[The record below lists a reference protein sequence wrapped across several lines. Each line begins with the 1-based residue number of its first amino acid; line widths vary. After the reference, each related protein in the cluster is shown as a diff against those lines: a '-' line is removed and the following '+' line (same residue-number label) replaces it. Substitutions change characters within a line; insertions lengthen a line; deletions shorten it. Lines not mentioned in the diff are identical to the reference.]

1 MYNGSDIAGTE
12 DIVLVTLNYR
22 TNIFGFPGA
31 PDEPQN
37 LGLRDIRTAVEWL
50 RDNVAGFGGDPEKM
64 VLTGQSAGGV
74 AADYWSYA
82 YTEDPIVRGIYAS
95 SGNAVSF
102 PLNPPE
108 IAQDNWGL
116 VVEGVNCSSAPDVMA
131 CMRGVDWED
140 IRAVASAVKTRPS
153 GNVLRPLSPFLPVED
168 GEIVMSDYLA
178 LTEAGSFAKI
188 VSTRLCLSP
197 MSSQDTLLT
206 TARSPRCTATRT
218 TKRATTKSPPSAKE

>member
-1 MYNGSDIAGTE
+1 MYNGSAIAGTE

-31 PDEPQN
+31 PGGPQN

-64 VLTGQSAGGV
+64 VLSGQSSGGV
-74 AADYWSYA
+74 AAEYWTYA
-82 YTEDPIVRGIYAS
+82 YKEDPIVRGIYAS

-108 IAQDNWGL
+108 VARSNWEL
-116 VVEGVNCSSAPDVMA
+116 VAEGVNCTSAPDVMA

-140 IRAVASAVKTRPS
+140 IRDVASAVKSRPS
-153 GNVLRPLSPFLPVED
+153 NNVLRPLAPFLPVED
-168 GEIVMSDYLA
+168 GEVVMADYLS
-178 LTEAGSFAKI
+178 LTEAGNFAKL
-188 VSTRLCLSP
+188 VSTHLSTP
-197 MSSQDTLLT
+197 SLDDVSRRAANHGEKPTL
-206 TARSPRCTATRT
+206 
-218 TKRATTKSPPSAKE
+218 